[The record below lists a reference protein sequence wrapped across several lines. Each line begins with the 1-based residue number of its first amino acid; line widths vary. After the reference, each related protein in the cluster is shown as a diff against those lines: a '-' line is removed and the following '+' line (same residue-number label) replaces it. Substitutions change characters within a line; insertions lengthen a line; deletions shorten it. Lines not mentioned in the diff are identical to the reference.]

1 VRVLVVDDRAAFRSA
16 ICTLLRAAHQ
26 LVLVGEAESGE
37 LALAA
42 ISESD
47 PDFVLMDV
55 RMPGMGGIDAAR
67 AIKHRRPSTVVVL
80 ISTTHPSEL
89 SPAASSCGADAVM
102 WKPDLRSG
110 VLEALWLQHRPAM
123 T

>member
-1 VRVLVVDDRAAFRSA
+1 LVVDDRAAFRSVVR
-16 ICTLLRAAHQ
+16 TLLRSAHQ
-26 LVLVGEAESGE
+26 LVLVGEADSGE

-42 ISESD
+42 MSDCD

-67 AIKHRRPSTVVVL
+67 AFKHRRPSTVVVL

-89 SPAASSCGADAVM
+89 SPAASRCGADAVM
-102 WKPDLRSG
+102 WKPDLRPG
-110 VLEALWLQHRPAM
+110 VLEALWLQHRPAR